1 MRLCLLERHGEDSL
15 GKLLRVR
22 DDYGNGDTNGHSYG
36 NGDGNADAHAYP
48 DCDSDGDS
56 YSNSDGDGD
65 PDIDGN
71 ADSDP
76 DPDPDS
82 DGNFDTVTMAYDP
95 NTRKGTDIPPA
106 TVPGE
111 MPAAGQPGFSSAGGG
126 GSKYKPT
133 PEEVQMRQG
142 LEQLMAERGPGAVQ
156 LFQEKLR
163 GAHPMDHLPMLQAEL
178 KGGAMPGQT
187 LSGLPNPFLQESRRP
202 VGQGGDQPV
211 RF

>member
-1 MRLCLLERHGEDSL
+1 
-15 GKLLRVR
+15 
-22 DDYGNGDTNGHSYG
+22 
-36 NGDGNADAHAYP
+36 
-48 DCDSDGDS
+48 
-56 YSNSDGDGD
+56 
-65 PDIDGN
+65 
-71 ADSDP
+71 
-76 DPDPDS
+76 
-82 DGNFDTVTMAYDP
+82 MAYDP

-111 MPAAGQPGFSSAGGG
+111 MPAVGQPGFSSAGGG

-142 LEQLMAERGPGAVQ
+142 LEQLMAERGPSAVQ

-202 VGQGGDQPV
+202 VGQ
-211 RF
+211 